1 MKQYFDPTLEKA
13 NYHSADNCGIHQD
26 KNFMG
31 VRTRPI
37 ERRKYKQE
45 KLPSGYISPNGK
57 KTNNKFGFTI
67 GWRGIEEYFKQCK
80 RTESE
85 SKKAAQFHTP

>member
-1 MKQYFDPTLEKA
+1 MEQYYDPTRDQA
-13 NYHSADNCGIHQD
+13 YHHNADNCGIHTNKKLNGIKIMKNPTRKFKQD
-26 KNFMG
+26 
-31 VRTRPI
+31 R
-37 ERRKYKQE
+37 
-45 KLPSGYISPNGK
+45 LPSLKVYSDGK
-57 KTNNKFGFTI
+57 KTNNKFGLTI